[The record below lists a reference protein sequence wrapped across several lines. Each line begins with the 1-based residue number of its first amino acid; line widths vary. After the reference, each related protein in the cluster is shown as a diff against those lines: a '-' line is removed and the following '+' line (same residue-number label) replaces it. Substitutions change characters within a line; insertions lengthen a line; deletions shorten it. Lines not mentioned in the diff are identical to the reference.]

1 MTDRVMQ
8 ISFLPQDIELIRKFL
23 YDKTYSDSVS
33 YNESLDAIYVNLSK
47 VEKHEIVLSRITEL
61 IVSII
66 KDRDLKEYIWTT
78 YTNISEEDKK
88 SVYKEALGL
97 VDKKENFIKETVY
110 SKLSDIVVDY
120 EDINLDGFLKFR
132 MKDFTSYISIVSD
145 IALEEHLIKRDK
157 KEFLDSLKY
166 FIDIQEEKM
175 NLLRI
180 VITKENHFI
189 LSDENGNEL
198 EDINNKELIN
208 LAKEEN
214 LNSEDLLISEIMTLC
229 PKKIEILDKC
239 SDIAIVSS
247 DMEFFDEKGVW
258 GKISH
263 PQFPEFLDFVHES
276 PFCHAACMVR
286 KEAYLKVNGD
296 SVGKH
301 FIRVEDYY
309 FFFKALGIGHVGQ
322 AVVHSA
328 ADHVHRTVA
337 QPGSRAALFCPAL
350 PHGIQVEGFVSGSGH
365 HAAANHKPVGGQQVV
380 GGCPTPGGAH
390 GTNQGTY
397 RTDHAESPQNR

>member
-110 SKLSDIVVDY
+110 SKLSDS
-120 EDINLDGFLKFR
+120 FLKFR

-229 PKKIEILDKC
+229 PKKIEILDK
-239 SDIAIVSS
+239 SNSKKSRETIEIVSLLF
-247 DMEFFDEKGVW
+247 E
-258 GKISH
+258 GK
-263 PQFPEFLDFVHES
+263 V
-276 PFCHAACMVR
+276 
-286 KEAYLKVNGD
+286 
-296 SVGKH
+296 
-301 FIRVEDYY
+301 
-309 FFFKALGIGHVGQ
+309 
-322 AVVHSA
+322 
-328 ADHVHRTVA
+328 TVIY
-337 QPGSRAALFCPAL
+337 S
-350 PHGIQVEGFVSGSGH
+350 
-365 HAAANHKPVGGQQVV
+365 N
-380 GGCPTPGGAH
+380 
-390 GTNQGTY
+390 
-397 RTDHAESPQNR
+397 

>member
-229 PKKIEILDKC
+229 PKKIEILDK
-239 SDIAIVSS
+239 SNSKKSRETIEIVSLLF
-247 DMEFFDEKGVW
+247 E
-258 GKISH
+258 GK
-263 PQFPEFLDFVHES
+263 V
-276 PFCHAACMVR
+276 
-286 KEAYLKVNGD
+286 
-296 SVGKH
+296 
-301 FIRVEDYY
+301 
-309 FFFKALGIGHVGQ
+309 
-322 AVVHSA
+322 
-328 ADHVHRTVA
+328 TVIY
-337 QPGSRAALFCPAL
+337 S
-350 PHGIQVEGFVSGSGH
+350 
-365 HAAANHKPVGGQQVV
+365 N
-380 GGCPTPGGAH
+380 
-390 GTNQGTY
+390 
-397 RTDHAESPQNR
+397 

>member
-175 NLLRI
+175 NLLR
-180 VITKENHFI
+180 
-189 LSDENGNEL
+189 
-198 EDINNKELIN
+198 
-208 LAKEEN
+208 
-214 LNSEDLLISEIMTLC
+214 
-229 PKKIEILDKC
+229 KIGR
-239 SDIAIVSS
+239 A
-247 DMEFFDEKGVW
+247 
-258 GKISH
+258 
-263 PQFPEFLDFVHES
+263 
-276 PFCHAACMVR
+276 
-286 KEAYLKVNGD
+286 
-296 SVGKH
+296 
-301 FIRVEDYY
+301 
-309 FFFKALGIGHVGQ
+309 HV
-322 AVVHSA
+322 
-328 ADHVHRTVA
+328 
-337 QPGSRAALFCPAL
+337 
-350 PHGIQVEGFVSGSGH
+350 
-365 HAAANHKPVGGQQVV
+365 
-380 GGCPTPGGAH
+380 
-390 GTNQGTY
+390 
-397 RTDHAESPQNR
+397 